1 MRSSVLLLLAVRIQ
15 TDLAAL
21 PVEAAPPGTGR
32 MVGHSDAVLDHSALG
47 FDADPVV
54 NSGSNALLVA
64 EVSLGRLN

>member
-32 MVGHSDAVLDHSALG
+32 MVGDPEVGQTAFWEIGPAVPFPSNEHYLAPGGTASAL
-47 FDADPVV
+47 
-54 NSGSNALLVA
+54 
-64 EVSLGRLN
+64 